1 MADVVTPLVRSRM
14 MASIRGADT
23 KPELFIR
30 RGLHRLGFRF
40 RLDDRTLP
48 GRPDIV
54 FPKYH
59 AVLFV
64 HGCFWHRHD
73 CHLFKWPGS
82 REDFWKKK
90 LNGNAERDR
99 RNIDSLEQTGWR
111 VGIVWEC
118 ATRGRTRQEPDS
130 IFSTCSDWLL
140 SDGKSLMIKGR

>member
-1 MADVVTPLVRSRM
+1 
-14 MASIRGADT
+14 MASIRRADT

-30 RGLHRLGFRF
+30 QGLHRLGFRF

-73 CHLFKWPGS
+73 CHLFKWPGN
-82 REDFWKKK
+82 REDFWKEK
-90 LNGNAERDR
+90 LSGNAERDR
-99 RNIDSLEQTGWR
+99 RNIDSLEQVGWR

-118 ATRGRTRQEPDS
+118 AIRGRTRQKPNS

-140 SDGKSLMIKGR
+140 SDGKSLVIKGQ